1 MKQRREKGA
10 ALREVNQS
18 DIDHWHR
25 HGYVIVKEFLTE
37 DELNAALENLH
48 QYLPSWKEYS
58 ERGPLFRN
66 IQGSSTLS
74 APGWVRYEFPYE
86 GDALNQVALHPFL
99 VAFVER
105 LVGHGNLLLSH
116 GAIVGKYA
124 GRADY
129 DQELHEDYTNNTLAF
144 PASGTKI
151 IDVPMIVYYTDVTED
166 LGPTYIVSRE
176 HTQHL
181 APTGRR
187 FYAREDYPELYEREQ
202 PATLP
207 AGSVLIYSMR
217 AVHRGS
223 AMRAKEGLRFS
234 QFVAFHTA
242 GYPWLGSHTFQGLG
256 HRAEM
261 QHLVTHATPRQREL
275 LGFPA
280 PGDPYWTEETLAGV
294 AARYPE
300 MDMSPYRGA
309 RK

>member
-1 MKQRREKGA
+1 
-10 ALREVNQS
+10 LRSIDQADV
-18 DIDHWHR
+18 DHWHK
-25 HGYVIVKEFLTE
+25 HGYVIIEEFLRP
-37 DELNAALENLH
+37 DELKAAQQNLY
-48 QYLPSWKEYS
+48 QYLPSWHEYKE
-58 ERGPLFRN
+58 RAPLFRN
-66 IQGSSTLS
+66 MQGGSSLS
-74 APGWVRYEFPYE
+74 APGWVRYEFPYI
-86 GDALNQVALHPFL
+86 GDALNRVALHPFL
-99 VAFVER
+99 VGFVER
-105 LVGHGNLLLSH
+105 LVGHHNLLASH

-144 PASGTKI
+144 PGSGTEMV
-151 IDVPMIVYYTDVTED
+151 DVPMIVFYSDVTED
-166 LGPTYIVSRE
+166 LGPTYIVSKK

-181 APTGRR
+181 APTGKR
-187 FYAREDYPELYEREQ
+187 FYSRKDYPDLYSHET

-223 AMRAKEGLRFS
+223 AMRALEGARFS

-256 HRAEM
+256 DRPEM
-261 QHLVTHATPRQREL
+261 HHLVTNASPRQREL

-280 PGDPYWTEETLAGV
+280 PGDPYWTDETLAGV

-300 MDMSPYRGA
+300 MDLNPYR
-309 RK
+309 RKS

>member
-1 MKQRREKGA
+1 VRRKGA
-10 ALREVNQS
+10 ELRDIDQS
-18 DIDHWHR
+18 DIDHWHQ
-25 HGYVIVKEFLTE
+25 HGYVIIREFL
-37 DELNAALENLH
+37 DPGELKAALENLY
-48 QYLPSWKEYS
+48 QYLPDWQEYS

-66 IQGSSTLS
+66 MQGSSGLS
-74 APGWVRYEFPYE
+74 APGWVRHEFPYV

-105 LVGHGNLLLSH
+105 LVGHSNLLMSH

-129 DQELHEDYTNNTLAF
+129 DQELHEDYTNNTLAY
-144 PASGTKI
+144 PAAGTEML
-151 IDVPMIVYYTDVTED
+151 DVPMIVYYTDVTEE
-166 LGPTYIVSRE
+166 LGPTYIVSKE

-187 FYAREDYPELYEREQ
+187 FYSPEQYPELYEHEK

-217 AVHRGS
+217 ALHRGS
-223 AMRAKEGLRFS
+223 AMRAREGLRFS
-234 QFVAFHTA
+234 QFVAFHAA

-256 HRAEM
+256 DRPEM
-261 QHLVTHATPRQREL
+261 HHLLTHATPRQRQL

-280 PGDPYWTEETLAGV
+280 PGDPYWTEETRAGV

-300 MDMSPYRGA
+300 MDMCPYEATGT
-309 RK
+309 

>member
-1 MKQRREKGA
+1 MREID
-10 ALREVNQS
+10 QS

-25 HGYVIVKEFLTE
+25 HGYVLIEEFLAPE
-37 DELNAALENLH
+37 ELKAALENLY
-48 QYLPSWKEYS
+48 QYLPSWQEYS
-58 ERGPLFRN
+58 ERAPLFRN
-66 IQGSSTLS
+66 MQGSSGLS
-74 APGWVRYEFPYE
+74 APGWVRYEFPYV

-99 VAFVER
+99 VGFVER
-105 LVGHGNLLLSH
+105 LVGHTNLLMSH

-144 PASGTKI
+144 PSSGTTMV
-151 IDVPMIVYYTDVTED
+151 DVPMIVYYTDVTED
-166 LGPTYIVSRE
+166 LGPTYIVSKE
-176 HTQHL
+176 HTRHL
-181 APTGRR
+181 GPTGAR
-187 FYAREDYPELYEREQ
+187 FYSRADHPELYEHEK

-223 AMRAKEGLRFS
+223 AMRAKEGLRLS

-256 HRAEM
+256 DRPEM
-261 QHLVTHATPRQREL
+261 RHLVTHATPRQRQL
-275 LGFPA
+275 LGFPP
-280 PGDPYWTEETLAGV
+280 PGDPYWAPETLAGV

-300 MDMSPYRGA
+300 MDMSPYKVGG
-309 RK
+309 K